1 MIGVWQNASG
11 VCYER
16 QRIVAYVGVK
26 VAYAALV

>member
-1 MIGVWQNASG
+1 MTGVWRNASG

-16 QRIVAYVGVK
+16 WRIVAYAGVK